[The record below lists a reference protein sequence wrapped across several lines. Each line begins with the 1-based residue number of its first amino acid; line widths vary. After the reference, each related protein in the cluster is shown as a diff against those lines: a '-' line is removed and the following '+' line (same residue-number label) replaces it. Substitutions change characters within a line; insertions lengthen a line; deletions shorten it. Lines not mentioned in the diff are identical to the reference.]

1 MGVLT
6 AGHTILCEDR
16 NRRGGIKNIYL
27 GEVANVA
34 STTAT
39 VPHNYTAIGGLTGT
53 GGTSK
58 NVWKFQFDRETAY
71 YTANATRENGST
83 VVEIELGFSIPKITE
98 EINARLEELKET
110 CGLFAVVET
119 FADNGAGTPVTYHF
133 VLGYDEVFS
142 PDAFLEFSS
151 GEQNTGTGLQDPN
164 ETVVKLKGFMA
175 EYPREYVPSG
185 AGIVIDSNAGI
196 ATALGYTLT

>member
-6 AGHTILCEDR
+6 AGHIILCEDR
-16 NRRGGIKNIYL
+16 NRRGGIKSIWL

-34 STTAT
+34 TTVTGAS
-39 VPHNYTAIGGLTGT
+39 HEYTSVALSAG
-53 GGTSK
+53 K
-58 NVWKFQFDRETAY
+58 FMWKFEFDRESAY
-71 YTANATRENGST
+71 FTANASRENGST
-83 VVEIELGFSIPKITE
+83 IVECEVGFSIPKITKVV
-98 EINARLEELKET
+98 NNRLEELKET

-119 FADNGAGTPVTYHF
+119 FADTGAGSPPPTYQF

-142 PDAFLEFSS
+142 PDAYLEFTS
-151 GEQNTGTGLQDPN
+151 GEQNSGQGLQDPN

-185 AGIVIDSNAGI
+185 AGLVVSTP
-196 ATALGYTLT
+196 ATNEYTIT

>member
-16 NRRGGIKNIYL
+16 NRRGGIKTIYL
-27 GEVANVA
+27 GEVANV
-34 STTAT
+34 SGTTAAT
-39 VPHNYTAIGGLTGT
+39 PHKYTSIAGLTGT
-53 GGTSK
+53 GGTTK
-58 NVWKFQFDRETAY
+58 NVWKFQFDRESAY
-71 YTANATRENGST
+71 YSANATRENGST

-98 EINARLEELKET
+98 EGNARLEELKET
-110 CGLFAVVET
+110 CGLFAIVET
-119 FADNGAGTPVTYHF
+119 FADDGAATPVTYHF

-142 PDAFLEFSS
+142 PDAFMEFDS

-175 EYPREYVPSG
+175 EYPREYLPSG
-185 AGIVIDSNAGI
+185 AGIVIDSNAGV
-196 ATALGYTLT
+196 AAALGYTVT